1 MFQDVGLPA
10 LCLLSSGL
18 KHEIKSC
25 VQQHANLISE
35 SVCNDSVSACHNVGH
50 AATRSAVLCVC
61 VCVFLCSH
69 YINQSPKHLPDHRS
83 SCRRDLG
90 IHNTCRSKIHNSGSS
105 EEDRD
110 RSWSLL
116 CVLVVTFFEVFFFNH
131 LHRCSQLKQ
140 SLHCSFCRGAALL
153 GVCFVP
159 QGHLETFKLIFFC
172 PEIHLRPGL
181 EFLT

>member
-1 MFQDVGLPA
+1 MPSIYSFSVKEKKNIFVLRMFQDVGLPA

-25 VQQHANLISE
+25 IQQHANLISE

-50 AATRSAVLCVC
+50 AATRSAVLSVCVCVCVC

-69 YINQSPKHLPDHRS
+69 YINESPKHLPDHRS

-90 IHNTCRSKIHNSGSS
+90 IHNTCRSKIQNSGSS

-116 CVLVVTFFEVFFFNH
+116 CVLVVTFFEVFFFF
-131 LHRCSQLKQ
+131 R
-140 SLHCSFCRGAALL
+140 ALN
-153 GVCFVP
+153 V
-159 QGHLETFKLIFFC
+159 LITYTDA
-172 PEIHLRPGL
+172 RS
-181 EFLT
+181 